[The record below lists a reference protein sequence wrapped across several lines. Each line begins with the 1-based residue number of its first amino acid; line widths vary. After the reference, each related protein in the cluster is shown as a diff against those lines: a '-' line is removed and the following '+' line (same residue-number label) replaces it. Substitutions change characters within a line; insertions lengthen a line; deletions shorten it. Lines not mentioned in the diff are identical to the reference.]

1 MRRSSL
7 LVPILGMLAA
17 APAGAALIYQEGFNS
32 AVGIQYAV
40 VGGGISG
47 PANNQN
53 YWSRETLVNAASDP
67 DPAFIGQEGADYWAA
82 RDLDDLT
89 GATHSVTLSNAG
101 VSLSGYTGV
110 TVSILLA
117 ANTGSWDPVAAGD
130 YVRLYAVNASNG
142 ASTLLDEFHS
152 FNGGSDTTLESTT
165 FDNVQLGGTFTRFT
179 YNIPIAIGTL
189 RFRFEAASTGDL
201 EWVGFD
207 DVRIEGTPVPEP
219 ASAALVALGV
229 ALLAGVRRASLRQAA
244 RRGDTITLP

>member
-1 MRRSSL
+1 MRRSFL
-7 LVPILGMLAA
+7 LVPILGLLAA

-32 AVGIQYAV
+32 GVGIQYTV

-53 YWSRETLVNAASDP
+53 YFTRETLVNAASDP
-67 DPAFIGQEGADYWAA
+67 DPAFTGQEGADYWVA

-101 VSLSGYTGV
+101 VSLAGYTGV

-117 ANTGSWDPVAAGD
+117 ANTGAWDPVAAGD
-130 YVRLYAVNASNG
+130 YVRLYAVNVSNG
-142 ASTLLDEFHS
+142 AATLLDEFHS
-152 FNGGSDTTLESTT
+152 FDGGSNVNLESTT
-165 FDNVQLGGTFTRFT
+165 FDNTQLNGTFTRFT
-179 YNIPIAIGTL
+179 YNVPITIGTL

-219 ASAALVALGV
+219 STAGLLALG
-229 ALLAGVRRASLRQAA
+229 LAWLAA
-244 RRGDTITLP
+244 RRRSHQREGE